1 MEIIMYNLPII
12 VVKEVFMGSGNS
24 NAWKTYWANLE
35 ITASDLQQLANFLFE
50 KEEPLNLDG
59 LLQVLI
65 DYRLKEREAERKSKL
80 EAAGELYVPGNAY
93 EVGARIRFPEY
104 DWKQATVISNRPGEN
119 VALGDFTVTEVEFD
133 DGSLRSVATN
143 LPEHALNAKNYKH
156 QDDVAEEPSEIQN
169 LYASALRT
177 KLRKALEKQS
187 ELIRIADT
195 WFPKSLLIDI
205 SKGYLNLAEA
215 ILDSHEGGPLG
226 IEVLMKEMELNAEP
240 QNKKL
245 LEFSLNY
252 ALQEDSRFDEVG
264 TTGEISWFLK
274 RLEPA
279 FVQEPPVYIRS
290 TSVVPLADHLDEE
303 TFKLLYDLD
312 DELSF
317 SNDEINEVD
326 RVDSATFTLTYP
338 HWRSGSIPVTPNT
351 NRVLPSALES
361 ENIKISFIDKQ
372 TQQQISAWVVRSH
385 NYVVG
390 LSDWFEQQN
399 LIPGSNIEITAT
411 KHPGTMLI
419 STEKKRSNKEWIKTV
434 LIGADGGLVF
444 ALLRQPIYAGFNERM
459 AIAIPDRDGLDK
471 IWQDRQGR
479 NIQIKSD
486 VFRMMNELSK
496 LNSQRHVHFIDLYAA
511 INVIRRTPPMELLT
525 VLATTPE
532 IIHVGDH
539 YYHMADQ
546 GKE

>member
-1 MEIIMYNLPII
+1 VRLHHLFP
-12 VVKEVFMGSGNS
+12 
-24 NAWKTYWANLE
+24 
-35 ITASDLQQLANFLFE
+35 LQQL
-50 KEEPLNLDG
+50 
-59 LLQVLI
+59 Q
-65 DYRLKEREAERKSKL
+65 
-80 EAAGELYVPGNAY
+80 
-93 EVGARIRFPEY
+93 
-104 DWKQATVISNRPGEN
+104 
-119 VALGDFTVTEVEFD
+119 
-133 DGSLRSVATN
+133 
-143 LPEHALNAKNYKH
+143 
-156 QDDVAEEPSEIQN
+156 
-169 LYASALRT
+169 
-177 KLRKALEKQS
+177 
-187 ELIRIADT
+187 
-195 WFPKSLLIDI
+195 
-205 SKGYLNLAEA
+205 
-215 ILDSHEGGPLG
+215 
-226 IEVLMKEMELNAEP
+226 
-240 QNKKL
+240 
-245 LEFSLNY
+245 
-252 ALQEDSRFDEVG
+252 
-264 TTGEISWFLK
+264 
-274 RLEPA
+274 PA

>member
-119 VALGDFTVTEVEFD
+119 VALGGFTVTEVVFD

-143 LPEHALNAKNYKH
+143 LPEHALNTKNYKH
-156 QDDVAEEPSEIQN
+156 QDDVAEEPTEIQN

>member
-1 MEIIMYNLPII
+1 
-12 VVKEVFMGSGNS
+12 MGSGNS

-119 VALGDFTVTEVEFD
+119 VALGGFTVTEVEFD

>member
-1 MEIIMYNLPII
+1 
-12 VVKEVFMGSGNS
+12 MGSGNY

-35 ITASDLQQLANFLFE
+35 ITTTDLQHLANHLFE
-50 KEEPLNLDG
+50 KEEPLNVDG

-65 DYRLKEREAERKSKL
+65 DQRLKEREAERKSKL
-80 EAAGELYVPGNAY
+80 EKAGELYLPESSY
-93 EVGARIRFPEY
+93 EAGVKVRFPEY

-119 VALGDFTVTEVEFD
+119 VAIGTFTVTEMEFE
-133 DGSLRSVATN
+133 DGVRRMFATN
-143 LPEHALNAKNYKH
+143 LPDHALNSKVYQS
-156 QDDVAEEPSEIQN
+156 QDEVAEDPLEIHN
-169 LYASALRT
+169 LFGSALRT

-187 ELIRIADT
+187 ELVRIADT
-195 WFPKSLLIDI
+195 WFSRSLLIDI

-215 ILDSHEGGPLG
+215 ILDSHEGGPLN
-226 IEVLMKEMELNAEP
+226 IEALMKELELNAEA
-240 QNKKL
+240 QNQKL

-252 ALQEDSRFDEVG
+252 ALQEDPRFDEVG

-274 RLEPA
+274 RLEPES
-279 FVQEPPVYIRS
+279 VLEPPIYIRS
-290 TSVVPLADHLDEE
+290 NAIVPLAEHLDEDSY
-303 TFKLLYDLD
+303 KLLYDLD

-317 SNDEINEVD
+317 TNEEIDEVD
-326 RVDSATFTLTYP
+326 REDSVTITLTYP
-338 HWRSGSIPVTPNT
+338 HWRSGSLPVTPNS

-372 TQQQISAWVVRSH
+372 TQLPISAWVVRPH

-390 LSDWFEQQN
+390 LREWFEQQN
-399 LIPGSNIEITAT
+399 LIPGSNIEISAT

-419 STEKKRSNKEWIKTV
+419 SAEKKRSNKEWIKTV

-459 AIAIPDRDGLDK
+459 AIAIPDQEGLDK
-471 IWQDRQGR
+471 IWQDRLGR
-479 NIQIKSD
+479 NIQLKSD

-496 LNSQRHVHFIDLYAA
+496 LNSQHHVHFVDLYAS
-511 INVIRRTPPMELLT
+511 INVIRRTPPMELLEALST
-525 VLATTPE
+525 NPE

>member
-1 MEIIMYNLPII
+1 
-12 VVKEVFMGSGNS
+12 MGSGNY

-35 ITASDLQQLANFLFE
+35 ITAFDLQHLANYLFE
-50 KEEPLNLDG
+50 KEEPSGIDG
-59 LLQVLI
+59 LIQVLI
-65 DYRLKEREAERKSKL
+65 NHRLAEREDEKKAKL
-80 EAAGELYVPGNAY
+80 ESAGEVYLPSNSY
-93 EVGARIRFPEY
+93 EIGAKVRFPEF
-104 DWKQATVISNRPGEN
+104 DWKQATVISSRSGEN
-119 VALGDFTVTEVEFD
+119 VALGHFSVSEVEFE
-133 DGSLRSVATN
+133 DGTHRFFATN
-143 LPEHALNAKNYKH
+143 LPNHALNTKIYKNLE
-156 QDDVAEEPSEIQN
+156 DEIEDPLEIHN
-169 LYASALRT
+169 IYAPALRT

-187 ELIRIADT
+187 ELVRIADT
-195 WFPKSLLIDI
+195 WFPRSLLIDI

-226 IEVLMKEMELNAEP
+226 IEPLMKELELNAEP
-240 QNKKL
+240 QNQKL

-252 ALQEDSRFDEVG
+252 ALQEDPRFDEVG

-274 RLEPA
+274 RLEPDT
-279 FVQEPPVYIRS
+279 VLEPPIYIRS
-290 TSVVPLADHLDEE
+290 NSIVPLSDQIDEDS
-303 TFKLLYDLD
+303 FKLLYDLD

-317 SNDEINEVD
+317 TNDEIDEVD
-326 RVDSATFTLTYP
+326 RVNSITMTLSYP
-338 HWRSGSIPVTPNT
+338 HWRSGSIPVTPNS

-372 TQQQISAWVVRSH
+372 TQQPISAWVVRRH

-390 LSDWFEQQN
+390 LREWFEEQN
-399 LIPGSNIEITAT
+399 LIPGSNIEISST
-411 KHPGTMLI
+411 KRPGTMLI
-419 STEKKRSNKEWIKTV
+419 SAEKKRSNKEWIKTV

-459 AIAIPDRDGLDK
+459 AIAIPDQDGLDK

-479 NIQIKSD
+479 NIPIKSD

-496 LNSQRHVHFIDLYAA
+496 LNSQHHVHFIDLYAA
-511 INVIRRTPPMELLT
+511 INVIRRTPPMELLEA
-525 VLATTPE
+525 LAINPE

>member
-1 MEIIMYNLPII
+1 
-12 VVKEVFMGSGNS
+12 MGSGNY

-35 ITASDLQQLANFLFE
+35 ITTSDLQQLANHLFE
-50 KEEPLNLDG
+50 KEEPLNIDG

-65 DYRLKEREAERKSKL
+65 DHRLKEREVERKLKL
-80 EAAGELYVPGNAY
+80 EDAGEVYLPSKSY
-93 EVGARIRFPEY
+93 EVGAKIRFPEY
-104 DWKQATVISNRPGEN
+104 DWKQATVVSNRPGDN
-119 VALGDFTVTEVEFD
+119 VAIGIFSVTEVEFE
-133 DGSLRSVATN
+133 DGTHRYFATN
-143 LPEHALNAKNYKH
+143 LSDHALNTKLYKT
-156 QDDVAEEPSEIQN
+156 DDDDIEDPVEIQN
-169 LYASALRT
+169 IFAPSLRT
-177 KLRKALEKQS
+177 KLRKTLEKQS

-195 WFPKSLLIDI
+195 WFPRSLLIDI
-205 SKGYLNLAEA
+205 NKGYLNLAEA

-226 IEVLMKEMELNAEP
+226 IEPLMKELELNTEP
-240 QNKKL
+240 QSKKL

-252 ALQEDSRFDEVG
+252 ALQEDPRFDEVG

-274 RLEPA
+274 RLEPES
-279 FVQEPPVYIRS
+279 VLEPPIYIRS
-290 TSVVPLADHLDEE
+290 NAIVPLADQIDEE
-303 TFKLLYDLD
+303 SYKLLYDLD

-317 SNDEINEVD
+317 TNEEIDEVD
-326 RVDSATFTLTYP
+326 RVDSVTITLTYP
-338 HWRSGSIPVTPNT
+338 HWRSGSIPVTPNS

-372 TQQQISAWVVRSH
+372 TQQPISAWVVRSH

-390 LSDWFEQQN
+390 LKDWFEQQN
-399 LIPGSNIEITAT
+399 LIPGSNIEISAT

-419 STEKKRSNKEWIKTV
+419 SSEKKRSNKEWIKTV

-471 IWQDRQGR
+471 IWQDRLGR
-479 NIQIKSD
+479 NIPIKSD

-496 LNSQRHVHFIDLYAA
+496 LNSQHHVHFVDLYAA
-511 INVIRRTPPMELLT
+511 INVIRRTPPMELLE
-525 VLATTPE
+525 VLATNPE

-539 YYHMADQ
+539 YYHLADQ